1 MDLKLLQIRRACDR
15 LIFIMRVLHLDRRC
29 LYWEGAHCE
38 WYPPCRGYIYHIY
51 IHDDVKKNTYTGCN
65 LGRLLHSL
73 SLVVVGRDVR
83 RMGQSI
89 KLTGVL
95 CFRDLKI
102 DWKKPNLKWI
112 LGTLQ
117 CGVGSPDRPG
127 EFQPFLKGVW
137 QSLAQFHSIN
147 ACRRGCA
154 SRTAL
159 TAGIYTVK
167 QSTLSRERGNLI
179 YPIASPSVFRVVADV
194 LSRVYIYM
202 HRRTHKFKERPM
214 CIKRTFLEY
223 NDM

>member
-1 MDLKLLQIRRACDR
+1 MLPYQYMDLKLLQIRRAFDR
-15 LIFIMRVLHLDRRC
+15 LIFIMGVLHLDRRC
-29 LYWEGAHCE
+29 SYWEGAHCE

-127 EFQPFLKGVW
+127 EFYSLHFRENEGPSCILLHHL
-137 QSLAQFHSIN
+137 QS
-147 ACRRGCA
+147 
-154 SRTAL
+154 
-159 TAGIYTVK
+159 
-167 QSTLSRERGNLI
+167 
-179 YPIASPSVFRVVADV
+179 SVCLLMF
-194 LSRVYIYM
+194 
-202 HRRTHKFKERPM
+202 
-214 CIKRTFLEY
+214 
-223 NDM
+223 